1 MGQIKKDFE
10 MKKLVKKLSDSI
22 FGNPFIEYGLD
33 ENHNYK
39 EQYNGNK
46 DLFIYINGIEV
57 GSISPGELQELQYR
71 VFYSGTLW
79 WNILKKLIGFFLK
92 PAIIAFCALPL
103 GVFGLLWL
111 SADNPVRYSHE
122 IMMLQDSVQFNKT
135 MSGLFQL
142 FYRISLLGTFVKLAF
157 NQDSI
162 FSIFNKE
169 LFENIRSYK
178 KVKLRGSGSMDIVSF
193 KYRINEGGIKNK

>member
-1 MGQIKKDFE
+1 

-33 ENHNYK
+33 ENLNYK
-39 EQYNGNK
+39 EQYNANK

-57 GSISPGELQELQYR
+57 GSISPGELQELQNR
-71 VFYSGTLW
+71 VFYSGSLW
-79 WNILKKLIGFFLK
+79 WSIFKNIIRFFLK

-103 GVFGLLWL
+103 GVFVLLWL
-111 SADNPVRYSHE
+111 SADNPVRYSRE

-142 FYRISLLGTFVKLAF
+142 FYWISLFGTFVKLFF

-162 FSIFNKE
+162 FSIFDKE
-169 LFENIRSYK
+169 LSENIQSYK
-178 KVKLRGSGSMDIVSF
+178 KLKMRGSCSMDIVSI
-193 KYRINEGGIKNK
+193 KYRLNEEDIKNK

>member
-1 MGQIKKDFE
+1 MK
-10 MKKLVKKLSDSI
+10 KKLVKKLSDAI

-79 WNILKKLIGFFLK
+79 WSIFKNLIGLFLK
-92 PAIIAFCALPL
+92 PAIIALTALPL
-103 GVFGLLWL
+103 GVLVLLWL
-111 SADNPVRYSHE
+111 NTDNPEAFNRVF
-122 IMMLQDSVQFNKT
+122 MMLKDPAHFAET
-135 MSGLFQL
+135 MSGLFHA
-142 FYRISLLGTFVKLAF
+142 FYWISLLGTFVKLAF

>member
-1 MGQIKKDFE
+1 

-33 ENHNYK
+33 ENLNYK
-39 EQYNGNK
+39 EQYNANK

-71 VFYSGTLW
+71 VFYSSSLW
-79 WNILKKLIGFFLK
+79 WSIFKNLIGFFLK
-92 PAIIAFCALPL
+92 PAIIALTALPL
-103 GVFGLLWL
+103 GALVLLWL
-111 SADNPVRYSHE
+111 NTENPEAFNRVF
-122 IMMLQDSVQFNKT
+122 MMLQDPAHFAKT
-135 MSGLFQL
+135 MSGLFHL
-142 FYRISLLGTFVKLAF
+142 FYWISILGTFVKLAF

>member
-1 MGQIKKDFE
+1 

-92 PAIIAFCALPL
+92 PAIIAFCDLPL
-103 GVFGLLWL
+103 GVFVLLWL

>member
-1 MGQIKKDFE
+1 

>member
-1 MGQIKKDFE
+1 

-79 WNILKKLIGFFLK
+79 WSIFKNLIGFFLK

-103 GVFGLLWL
+103 GVFVLLWL

>member
-1 MGQIKKDFE
+1 

-33 ENHNYK
+33 ENLNYK
-39 EQYNGNK
+39 EQYNANK

-71 VFYSGTLW
+71 VFYSSSLW
-79 WNILKKLIGFFLK
+79 WSIFKNIIRFFLK

-103 GVFGLLWL
+103 GVFVLLWL
-111 SADNPVRYSHE
+111 SADNPVRYSRE

-142 FYRISLLGTFVKLAF
+142 FYWISIIGTFVKLFF

-162 FSIFNKE
+162 FSIFDKE
-169 LFENIRSYK
+169 LSENIQSYK
-178 KVKLRGSGSMDIVSF
+178 KLKMRGSCSMDIVSI
-193 KYRINEGGIKNK
+193 KYRLNEEDIKNK

>member
-103 GVFGLLWL
+103 GVFVLLWL

>member
-1 MGQIKKDFE
+1 MEKNRF
-10 MKKLVKKLSDSI
+10 VKYLSDSI

-39 EQYNGNK
+39 EHYNGNK

-79 WNILKKLIGFFLK
+79 WSIFKNLIGLFLK

-103 GVFGLLWL
+103 GALVLLWL
-111 SADNPVRYSHE
+111 SADNPVRYSRE

-135 MSGLFQL
+135 MSGLFHL
-142 FYRISLLGTFVKLAF
+142 FYWISLFGTFVKLVV

-169 LFENIRSYK
+169 LFENIKSYK
-178 KVKLRGSGSMDIVSF
+178 KLKIRGSASMDIVAV
-193 KYRINEGGIKNK
+193 RD

>member
-1 MGQIKKDFE
+1 

-103 GVFGLLWL
+103 GVFVLLWL

>member
-1 MGQIKKDFE
+1 MEKNRF
-10 MKKLVKKLSDSI
+10 VKYLSDSI

-79 WNILKKLIGFFLK
+79 WSIFKNIIGFFLN

-103 GVFGLLWL
+103 GVFVLLWL

-142 FYRISLLGTFVKLAF
+142 FYWISLLGTIVKLAF

>member
-1 MGQIKKDFE
+1 MKKDFE

-22 FGNPFIEYGLD
+22 FGNPCIEYVLD

-39 EQYNGNK
+39 EQYNANK

-71 VFYSGTLW
+71 VFYSGSLW
-79 WNILKKLIGFFLK
+79 WNIFKNVIGFFLK

-103 GVFGLLWL
+103 GVFVLLWL
-111 SADNPVRYSHE
+111 SADNPVRYSRE

-142 FYRISLLGTFVKLAF
+142 FYYITIWGTLIKLNF
-157 NQDSI
+157 FSDTI
-162 FSIFNKE
+162 FSVFDKE
-169 LFENIRSYK
+169 LCETVRRYK
-178 KVKLRGSGSMDIVSF
+178 KFKMRGSMDIVSI
-193 KYRINEGGIKNK
+193 KGLKEGGIKNK